1 MSYRFILMTCLCILA
16 CHNAPVQV
24 RFVPEIASLPEE
36 TWERCDTSQYKHIMQ
51 QVALSWI
58 KMRDDL
64 LTQITVKKIQELSR
78 WAQTEMADY
87 QLPAFKNQK
96 FYAIHTNKQN
106 VLIESV
112 LDTLPSHN
120 PLVTR
125 QLKIFLVFNLKQHT
139 ITDAIVTIRGWA
151 EE

>member
-1 MSYRFILMTCLCILA
+1 MKYCFLFILSLCLLSCNQPTL
-16 CHNAPVQV
+16 QV
-24 RFVPEIASLPEE
+24 RFVPEMASLPEE
-36 TWERCDTSQYKHIMQ
+36 TWERCDTSQYKQVMQ

-64 LTQITVKKIQELSR
+64 LTQITVEKVQEMSR

-87 QLPAFKNQK
+87 QLPTFKNQK
-96 FYAIHTNKQN
+96 FYAIYTNKQN

-139 ITDAIVTIRGWA
+139 ITDAIITIRGWA